1 MNIVN
6 WEPFREMESLFNRY
20 SRLTRRNVLHGEMDN
35 WTPTADI
42 TETEG
47 EYLIKAN
54 LPEVKKE
61 DVKVTVENGALT
73 ISGERRQEKQNKGE
87 NEIRVESFYGSFSRS
102 FQLPDNVDPSNVRA
116 ESKDGVLKIHI
127 PKKESA
133 RAKAISIDVK

>member
-20 SRLTRRNVLHGEMDN
+20 SKLARRNALNGDQDS
-35 WTPTADI
+35 WTPSADI
-42 TETEG
+42 SETER

-54 LPEVKKE
+54 LPEVRKE
-61 DVKVTVENGALT
+61 DVKVTLDNGALT
-73 ISGERRQEKQNKGE
+73 ISGERKQEKQDKSE
-87 NEIRVESFYGSFSRS
+87 NEIRVESFYGTFSRT
-102 FQLPDNVDPSNVRA
+102 FQLPDNVDAGSVRA

-133 RAKAISIDVK
+133 RAKTISIDVK